1 MKMRAPDGQRVLDI
15 PDSAIHAMTAL
26 GWAPEDPPA
35 PTRKTRARTTKKK
48 DE

>member
-15 PDSAIHAMTAL
+15 PDSAVHAMTAL
-26 GWAPEDPPA
+26 GWTPEEPA
-35 PTRKTRARTTKKK
+35 TPRRRPRATKKK